1 MDTFIQLP
9 FQLLLYNNLGW
20 MVDMHLENVYNRYCN
35 KFGPHRPQFTYRI
48 WMEPTFAN
56 AFYAPHCI
64 EYLYCSSYNDV
75 WERLHVALAS
85 WYKEIYLVDL
95 SQYSNLIIFAIYRKH
110 CIHPKRLWWRL
121 SSAIK
126 VLKESTKWFF
136 EMKIILF
143 SVLST
148 HISWFKRRWHKNL

>member
-9 FQLLLYNNLGW
+9 FQLLLYNIETFRWIKSFSRMDGRYAFRKFYNL
-20 MVDMHLENVYNRYCN
+20 YCN

-56 AFYAPHCI
+56 PFYAPHCI

-143 SVLST
+143 PVLST
-148 HISWFKRRWHKNL
+148 HIS